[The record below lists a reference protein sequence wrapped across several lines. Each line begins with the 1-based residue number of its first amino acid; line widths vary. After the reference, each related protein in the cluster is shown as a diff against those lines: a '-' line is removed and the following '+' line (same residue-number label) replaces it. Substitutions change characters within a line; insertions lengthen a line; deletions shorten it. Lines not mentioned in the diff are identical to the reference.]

1 MGFLDIENNRA
12 LCLHTIFLGC
22 LTILGFVFASI
33 KPEHKDIYLLVGM
46 GAMILWIL
54 SLYKLRATY
63 ATYYDYMQ
71 VPQKEGPRESKVRF
85 SEPITEEEEET
96 GVYNV

>member
-22 LTILGFVFASI
+22 LTFLGFVFASI
-33 KPEHKDIYLLVGM
+33 KPDDKDIYLLVGM

-54 SLYKLRATY
+54 SLYQLRSAYT
-63 ATYYDYMQ
+63 TYYDYMQ
-71 VPQKEGPRESKVRF
+71 VSQTERPRESKVWF